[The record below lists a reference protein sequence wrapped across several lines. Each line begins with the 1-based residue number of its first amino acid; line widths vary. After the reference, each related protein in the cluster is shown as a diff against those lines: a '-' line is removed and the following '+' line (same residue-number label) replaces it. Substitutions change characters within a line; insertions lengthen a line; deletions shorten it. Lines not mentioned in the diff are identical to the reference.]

1 MESPPMERS
10 RYMPKSK
17 PTSEPRSLSNKQTSK
32 NGSSNGKRNAPSAG
46 AINGAVQAAAPG
58 RGWLLLALVFV
69 GGMSS
74 LGVEMVAA
82 RLIAPF
88 FGDSQFVWATLI
100 GLTLIYLTAGYYLG
114 GRLADRAPYAQALYR
129 LTALA
134 AVSIGL
140 IPVLSS
146 PILNWT
152 EQTFARPD
160 SDISAGPLV
169 AVLILFS
176 LPVILLGCVSPY
188 AIRLRVQAVGSA
200 GRISGKLYALST
212 VGSILGTFVPVFWL
226 MPGYG
231 VRATILTFA
240 GLLMAVSAAGL
251 IAQAP
256 RDKDSGA

>member
-1 MESPPMERS
+1 
-10 RYMPKSK
+10 MPKSRS
-17 PTSEPRSLSNKQTSK
+17 TSDPRPASNKQANK
-32 NGSSNGKRNAPSAG
+32 SSLSPKKPNAPSAEKDKG
-46 AINGAVQAAAPG
+46 TVHAVPG
-58 RGWLLLALVFV
+58 RDWLLMALVFV

-74 LGVEMVAA
+74 LAVEMVAA

-88 FGDSQFVWATLI
+88 FGDSQFVWAILI

-114 GRLADRAPYAQALYR
+114 GRLADHAPYAQALYR

-134 AVSIGL
+134 AVTIGL

-200 GRISGKLYALST
+200 GSISGRLYALST

-226 MPGYG
+226 MPSYG
-231 VRATILTFA
+231 VRATILIFA
-240 GLLMAVSAAGL
+240 GLLMAASAAGL
-251 IAQAP
+251 IERAREA
-256 RDKDSGA
+256 RKDNDAGA

>member
-1 MESPPMERS
+1 M
-10 RYMPKSK
+10 SK
-17 PTSEPRSLSNKQTSK
+17 PRSTSDPHSLPNKQVSRSHLSPGKK
-32 NGSSNGKRNAPSAG
+32 NALAADKGKG
-46 AINGAVQAAAPG
+46 IVQETAPG
-58 RGWLLLALVFV
+58 KDWLLMALVFV

-74 LGVEMVAA
+74 LAVEMVAA

-88 FGDSQFVWATLI
+88 FGDSQFVWAILI

-114 GRLADRAPYAQALYR
+114 GRLADHAPHAQALYR

-134 AVSIGL
+134 AVTIGL

-160 SDISAGPLV
+160 SDISAGPFV

-200 GRISGKLYALST
+200 GSISGRLYALST

-226 MPGYG
+226 MPSYG
-231 VRATILTFA
+231 VRATILIFA
-240 GLLMAVSAAGL
+240 GVLMAVSAAGL
-251 IAQAP
+251 IAQA
-256 RDKDSGA
+256 RARKANDADA

>member
-1 MESPPMERS
+1 MERS
-10 RYMPKSK
+10 RYMPKSRS
-17 PTSEPRSLSNKQTSK
+17 TSDPHPLPNKQTSK
-32 NGSSNGKRNAPSAG
+32 SSLAPGKKNAPPADKG
-46 AINGAVQAAAPG
+46 KGTVQAVPG
-58 RGWLLLALVFV
+58 KDWLLLALVFV

-74 LGVEMVAA
+74 LAVEMVAA

-88 FGDSQFVWATLI
+88 FGDSQFVWAILI

-114 GRLADRAPYAQALYR
+114 GRLADHAPHALALYR

-134 AVSIGL
+134 AVTIGL

-200 GRISGKLYALST
+200 GSISGRLYALST
-212 VGSILGTFVPVFWL
+212 VGSIIGTFVPVFWL
-226 MPGYG
+226 MPSYG
-231 VRATILTFA
+231 VRATILIFA

-251 IAQAP
+251 IAQA
-256 RDKDSGA
+256 RRATDAGA